1 MEIEKIL
8 KSSIVDTSSLIGYF
22 STDKDA
28 LIQLI
33 SVYLADTEPRL
44 DTLKENEDILNY
56 ETVRT
61 ISHFLK
67 SSLGLMGV
75 SCLNEI
81 SELEKK
87 AIDKA
92 PEDTLKKELIFIN
105 TSLQESI
112 IEYKRILNALEAL

>member
-33 SVYLADTEPRL
+33 LVYLSDTEPRL
-44 DTLKENEDILNY
+44 ETLKKNEEILNY
-56 ETVRT
+56 ETVRS

-81 SELEKK
+81 SELEQK

-92 PEDTLKKELIFIN
+92 PEDSLKKELIFIN

-112 IEYKRILNALEAL
+112 TEYKRILSALEAI